1 MMVSNKMTQLT
12 KHVDCI
18 FTNIGRELSHQNWK
32 IRNYITLTFL
42 IKETKLLSKLE
53 EWEKCLSVSYES

>member
-1 MMVSNKMTQLT
+1 MVSNKMTQLT

>member
-1 MMVSNKMTQLT
+1 MVSNKMTQLT

-32 IRNYITLTFL
+32 IRNYHVNILD
-42 IKETKLLSKLE
+42 KRN
-53 EWEKCLSVSYES
+53 